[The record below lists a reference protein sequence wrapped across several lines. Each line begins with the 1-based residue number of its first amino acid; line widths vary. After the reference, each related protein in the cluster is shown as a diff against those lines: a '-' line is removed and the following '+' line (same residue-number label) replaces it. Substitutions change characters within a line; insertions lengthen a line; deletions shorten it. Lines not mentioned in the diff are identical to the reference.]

1 MAHGRLTSLGL
12 GHWPYL
18 QGGIAALYTS
28 TEQPDQITISSSEMD
43 LEQAKGML
51 YSIPDPHGQDA
62 LAIVGKLGQD
72 TAAGNRNP
80 GAALCRMHLSAT
92 IDGDDVTHPQ
102 RTEVI
107 RWVYRTRPFSLL
119 AHASHRG
126 RLGPLIPCVTDPSL
140 LEPLFHDRVY
150 DLISKNGTKPPLG
163 SIKLPHK
170 RLPHP
175 FAAHMTTAFETRFFH
190 VVQWTYG
197 VGEDQRF
204 DRDVVVAAEKGKLKD
219 SYFLR
224 FPLLYYLQ
232 VPW

>member
-1 MAHGRLTSLGL
+1 MG
-12 GHWPYL
+12 
-18 QGGIAALYTS
+18 

-43 LEQAKGML
+43 LEQARDML
-51 YSIPDPHGQDA
+51 YSLPDPNNQDT

-80 GAALCRMHLSAT
+80 GGALSRMLLSAT

-102 RTEVI
+102 RTELI

-119 AHASHRG
+119 AHALQHG
-126 RLGPLIPCVTDPSL
+126 DVGPRIPCIPDPKM
-140 LEPLFHDRVY
+140 LEPLFYNRVY
-150 DLISKNGTKPPLG
+150 DIISANGTKPPG
-163 SIKLPHK
+163 RPIVVPKVDGK
-170 RLPHP
+170 RLKNDY
-175 FAAHMTTAFETRFFH
+175 AAHMTTAYETSFFR

-204 DRDVVVAAEKGKLKD
+204 DRGVVIAAEKGKLND
-219 SYFLR
+219 SYYLR

-232 VPW
+232 VFALRASLEAVS